1 MTRGLSGSIF
11 EAARSMALCCKSPK
25 PCTCYPRCQPSSS
38 NPCVSVP
45 YETVKGAQS
54 LLRALTALVPPPTG
68 QAHSLSLPSTSGLAV
83 TIVRVSRTDTLVI
96 EEADLACDVTIVIQ
110 KILTLLP
117 AP

>member
-1 MTRGLSGSIF
+1 MS
-11 EAARSMALCCKSPK
+11 LCCKSL
-25 PCTCYPRCQPSSS
+25 CTCYRCQPSTS

-45 YETVKGAQS
+45 YETAKGAQN

-83 TIVRVSRTDTLVI
+83 TIVRASRTDVILI
-96 EEADLACDVTIVIQ
+96 EEADLACDVTVVIQ
-110 KILTLLP
+110 KVMTLLP